1 MQASEVMSKQTSP
14 EWTRAHPDF
23 QRRIT
28 NKSSDEIAIVEV
40 FEKLEHYHVNGDA
53 AAFCSLLHPN
63 FTEWGLSG
71 EYLRPRAP
79 VDVVQ
84 ETMNREIATGN
95 LPTVDYKDLRID
107 FYGVDNDFAV
117 ATCILFG
124 EFPNY
129 KHLGNSWRWTTILCR
144 ENGIWKVVHVHSS
157 ALHEDHQHRH
167 A

>member
-1 MQASEVMSKQTSP
+1 MPKQTRP
-14 EWTRAHPDF
+14 EWSRSNPEF

-28 NKSSDEIAIVEV
+28 AKSSDEIAIIEV

-63 FTEWGLSG
+63 FTEWGLGG
-71 EYLRPRAP
+71 EYLRPCSP
-79 VDVVQ
+79 VDMIQ
-84 ETMNREIATGN
+84 EVMNREIATGIHAA
-95 LPTVDYKDLRID
+95 TDYKDLRID

-124 EFPNY
+124 EFRSN
-129 KHLGNSWRWTTILCR
+129 KDLGNSWRWTTILCR
-144 ENGIWKVVHVHSS
+144 ENEIWKVVHVHGSP
-157 ALHEDHQHRH
+157 LHEDPQHSH